1 MYIMFDRTQHRLV
14 EGHDSQLMWGDDRIT
29 VKWHQKYDAFCEVKT
44 VESNC
49 CYMNKEQACKHFRE
63 DLGMIPRSSTENI
76 GLKRTALS
84 TNFDPESGLAKV
96 FETAKDTE
104 PILIDALMSGDKKEA
119 LKSFKDTSFEA
130 PAVAVFTSGWP
141 KGDKYAEW
149 AEGTKLSTADL
160 KVKLGF
166 SVDKSNKKVID
177 DLLQEEKE
185 HRAIL
190 VNMITALRA
199 LELLSKRCKK
209 GDPVKS
215 IALAIARQLLSILKL
230 LLVNWMEAKIELR
243 KRILHDQETE
253 AAKILLKSDVW
264 QPVIFTQE
272 AAIAAKRSKN
282 LGIASLLNLNSDGS
296 LIKGNR
302 KVDTQRGRHQD
313 YNKPFKNNQSNW
325 GRKETYYKRYAKD
338 SFRDFSGGPKGNQQ
352 KPSSSQ
358 NKANDQGG
366 PRDNSKNGGHSGR
379 GRSRGGRG
387 KK

>member
-1 MYIMFDRTQHRLV
+1 M
-14 EGHDSQLMWGDDRIT
+14 
-29 VKWHQKYDAFCEVKT
+29 
-44 VESNC
+44 ES
-49 CYMNKEQACKHFRE
+49 
-63 DLGMIPRSSTENI
+63 
-76 GLKRTALS
+76 
-84 TNFDPESGLAKV
+84 
-96 FETAKDTE
+96 
-104 PILIDALMSGDKKEA
+104 
-119 LKSFKDTSFEA
+119 
-130 PAVAVFTSGWP
+130 
-141 KGDKYAEW
+141 
-149 AEGTKLSTADL
+149 
-160 KVKLGF
+160 
-166 SVDKSNKKVID
+166 
-177 DLLQEEKE
+177 
-185 HRAIL
+185 
-190 VNMITALRA
+190 
-199 LELLSKRCKK
+199 
-209 GDPVKS
+209 
-215 IALAIARQLLSILKL
+215 
-230 LLVNWMEAKIELR
+230 KIELR

-325 GRKETYYKRYAKD
+325 GRKETYYKQYAKD
-338 SFRDFSGGPKGNQQ
+338 SFRDFSRGPKGNQQ